1 MKLLIKGKKFEIYM
15 SVVGTWTDPILIMKE
30 GKRQEKMT
38 TSSGELELSLGE
50 FMINDS
56 LIEDLK
62 RVDLMLDE
70 IADQD
75 SIEYI
80 RENIRIFRLKD
91 EYVEKAKEIYHSK

>member
-1 MKLLIKGKKFEIYM
+1 MKLLVKGKKFEIYM

-50 FMINDS
+50 FMINDN

-80 RENIRIFRLKD
+80 RENIRIFRLRD
-91 EYVEKAKEIYHSK
+91 EYVEKAKKIYHSK

>member
-1 MKLLIKGKKFEIYM
+1 MKLLTKGKKLEIYM
-15 SVVGTWTDPILIMKE
+15 SVVGTWSDPVLIMKE

-38 TSSGELELSLGE
+38 TSSGELELPLGE
-50 FMINDS
+50 FMINDN

-80 RENIRIFRLKD
+80 RENIRIFKLKD
-91 EYVEKAKEIYHSK
+91 EYIEKVKEIYHSK